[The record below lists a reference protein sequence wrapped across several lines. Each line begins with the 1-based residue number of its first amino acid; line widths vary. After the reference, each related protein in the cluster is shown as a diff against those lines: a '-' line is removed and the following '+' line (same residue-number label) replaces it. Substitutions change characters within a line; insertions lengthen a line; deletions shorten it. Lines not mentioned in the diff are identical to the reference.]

1 MTPDLERIE
10 SRLLYGSTES
20 LLSSITS
27 TTNETDSSHIAQIMP
42 YDFPNG
48 RVMLTRTYQTGS
60 TGFIW
65 SNTPQAVKAGIASKL
80 TQ

>member
-1 MTPDLERIE
+1 MIPDLERIE

-27 TTNETDSSHIAQIMP
+27 ITKETGSSHIAPIMP

-48 RVMLTRTYQTGS
+48 QVTLIRIYQKEIN
-60 TGFIW
+60 GFIW
-65 SNTPQAVKAGIASKL
+65 SNTQQAVKAGIASKL

>member
-20 LLSSITS
+20 LLSSTTS
-27 TTNETDSSHIAQIMP
+27 TMNEKDSSHIAPIMP

-48 RVMLTRTYQTGS
+48 QVMLIRIYQKGNN
-60 TGFIW
+60 GFIW
-65 SNTPQAVKAGIASKL
+65 SNTQQAVKAGIASKL
-80 TQ
+80 TR

>member
-20 LLSSITS
+20 LLSSTTS
-27 TTNETDSSHIAQIMP
+27 TMNEKDSSHIAPIMP

-48 RVMLTRTYQTGS
+48 QVMPTKSYRKEKNGS
-60 TGFIW
+60 IS
-65 SNTPQAVKAGIASKL
+65 SNTPQAVKAGIALKL

>member
-10 SRLLYGSTES
+10 SRLLYRSTKN
-20 LLSSITS
+20 LLSSTTL
-27 TTNETDSSHIAQIMP
+27 TTNETDSSHIAPIMP

-48 RVMLTRTYQTGS
+48 RVMLTRNYQTGS
-60 TGFIW
+60 NGFIW
-65 SNTPQAVKAGIASKL
+65 SNTPQAVKAGIALKL

>member
-20 LLSSITS
+20 LLSSTTS
-27 TTNETDSSHIAQIMP
+27 TMNENDSSHIAPIMP

-48 RVMLTRTYQTGS
+48 QVMPTKSYRKENNGS
-60 TGFIW
+60 IS
-65 SNTPQAVKAGIASKL
+65 SNTQQAVKAGIASKP
-80 TQ
+80 TR